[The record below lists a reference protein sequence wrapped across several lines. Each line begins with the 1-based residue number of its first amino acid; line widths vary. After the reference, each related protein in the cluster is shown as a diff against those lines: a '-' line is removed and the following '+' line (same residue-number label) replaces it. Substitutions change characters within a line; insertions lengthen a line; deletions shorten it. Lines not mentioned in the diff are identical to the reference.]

1 MITNIQGDFQI
12 CINVLLSVINKHRK
26 LKNPKI
32 SNIFGKTIVPSIIC
46 KKCGKNN
53 EKVFKEESIQTLKTL
68 GLIKGMEEH
77 QINI

>member
-12 CINVLLSVINKHRK
+12 CINVLLSVINKYRK

-32 SNIFGKTIVPSIIC
+32 SYIFDKTIVPSIIC
-46 KKCGKNN
+46 KTCGKNN
-53 EKVFKEESIQTLKTL
+53 EKIFKESIQTLKII
-68 GLIKGMEEH
+68 GLIKGMEEY